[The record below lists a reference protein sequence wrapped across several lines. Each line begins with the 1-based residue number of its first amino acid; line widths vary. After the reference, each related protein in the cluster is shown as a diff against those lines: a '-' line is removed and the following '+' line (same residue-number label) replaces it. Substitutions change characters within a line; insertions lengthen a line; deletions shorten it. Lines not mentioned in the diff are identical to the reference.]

1 MPLSLFPSVLT
12 PEHFE
17 SAFPPHWEPELKNTV
32 RFWLKDLKQGMR
44 PLTLRSIQTLRER
57 FIRYSL
63 KLKTE
68 FGYDPLSLAQCLD
81 IKTVYSVISSFP
93 IESYSNRHNTFFAVH
108 SLARFLIQV
117 GDLDEGYILKLKKF
131 RPKRVV
137 PPKRTVLRDTET
149 LEKVRAV
156 LVRKNFRYER
166 SYLTALTIVETLI
179 HTGLR
184 NTELCQLK
192 LTDVDLPNQR
202 LQVYLGKGR
211 KNRQV
216 GLPASLRPT
225 LERYLQKRLAFPTE
239 SPYFFL
245 NTAFTPFHT
254 VSLGRII
261 KKLSELSGVSI
272 TAHGLRRT
280 FATINAEQGRPLHL
294 IQLALGHTDIRTTQ
308 EYLMSD
314 EQAVI
319 EAMKDW

>member
-1 MPLSLFPSVLT
+1 MTLSLFPSVLT

-17 SAFPPHWEPELKNTV
+17 SAFPTHWEPELKNTV

-68 FGYDPLSLAQCLD
+68 FGYDSLSLAQCLD

-108 SLARFLIQV
+108 SFARFLIQV
-117 GDLDEGYILKLKKF
+117 GDLDESYILKLKKF

-149 LEKVRAV
+149 LEEVRAV
-156 LVRKNFRYER
+156 LIRENFRYER
-166 SYLTALTIVETLI
+166 SYLTALTVVETLI

-192 LTDVDLPNQR
+192 LTDVDLLNQR

-216 GLPASLRPT
+216 GIPASLRPI
-225 LERYLQKRLAFPTE
+225 LERYLQKRQTFPTE

-245 NTAFTPFHT
+245 NTALTPFHT
-254 VSLGRII
+254 VSLGRVI
-261 KKLSELSGVSI
+261 KKLSDLSGIPI

-280 FATINAEQGRPLHL
+280 FATLNAEQGRPLHL